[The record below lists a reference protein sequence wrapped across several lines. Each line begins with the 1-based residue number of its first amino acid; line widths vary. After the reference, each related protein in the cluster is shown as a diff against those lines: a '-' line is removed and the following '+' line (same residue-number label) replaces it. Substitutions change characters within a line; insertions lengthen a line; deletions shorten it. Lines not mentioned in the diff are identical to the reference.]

1 MRWSIT
7 KKFRSRATID
17 SLASIRAPGVIPL
30 VDIDRS
36 SAMNWE
42 NDARIMF
49 RKIDVNSDGA
59 LDQPE
64 LSSMLSDIG
73 LLDGH
78 IEQIFMQLDSDG
90 DGQVAR
96 ATSCAYNGLDSDAC
110 ADIGGRV
117 RDWIPIFSGAGGG
130 SIGRKS

>member
-1 MRWSIT
+1 
-7 KKFRSRATID
+7 
-17 SLASIRAPGVIPL
+17 
-30 VDIDRS
+30 
-36 SAMNWE
+36 MNWE
-42 NDARIMF
+42 NDARILF

-90 DGQVAR
+90 DGQV
-96 ATSCAYNGLDSDAC
+96 CACHQLCS
-110 ADIGGRV
+110 
-117 RDWIPIFSGAGGG
+117 
-130 SIGRKS
+130 

>member
-1 MRWSIT
+1 MAEH
-7 KKFRSRATID
+7 F
-17 SLASIRAPGVIPL
+17 SLRLTNNGDDQAPGVIPL

-42 NDARIMF
+42 NDARILF

-96 ATSCAYNGLDSDAC
+96 ATSYAYNGLDGDAC

-117 RDWIPIFSGAGGG
+117 RDWIPTLPGAGGG
-130 SIGRKS
+130 STSRNP

>member
-1 MRWSIT
+1 
-7 KKFRSRATID
+7 
-17 SLASIRAPGVIPL
+17 
-30 VDIDRS
+30 
-36 SAMNWE
+36 MNWE

-73 LLDGH
+73 FLDGH

-96 ATSCAYNGLDSDAC
+96 ATSYPYNWLDSAAC
-110 ADIGGRV
+110 SDIGGRV
-117 RDWIPIFSGAGGG
+117 RDWIPRLPDVGSLAG
-130 SIGRKS
+130 